1 MKIVIVGGGAIGRLF
16 GSFLG
21 KGGHE
26 VNLIDIDQEVIGALQ
41 GEGIGLMAQDEEDR
55 DVIVSIPVTA
65 LHNGSKVGSC
75 DLVLLLVKSQAT
87 VAAAQSIAHLVSDT
101 CPIISI
107 QTGLGNL
114 EAIKEVVPE
123 KNILLGLT
131 FMSGTALGG
140 ARVRQGG
147 IGTTFI
153 GELNG
158 DFTPRLEN
166 IAKVF
171 TDCGIVTQMARRI
184 LGRLWCK
191 VIIYSAINP
200 LSAILKVPN
209 VCLTS
214 EEESISLMKTLLD
227 EGKQVAEACS
237 IDLVCP
243 DLYQLLYD
251 TCRQSANNLSS
262 MLQDILNE
270 RSTEIDAQNG
280 AICRYAEKHGIHVPT
295 QQTIFQLIKLLERW
309 KPGIEQA

>member
-55 DVIVSIPVTA
+55 DIIVTIPVTA
-65 LHNGSKVGSC
+65 LNNGSKVESC
-75 DLVLLLVKSQAT
+75 DLILLLVKSQAT
-87 VAAAQSIAHLVSDT
+87 QAAARSIAHLVTDT
-101 CPIISI
+101 CPVISI

-123 KNILLGLT
+123 KNILLGIT

-147 IGTTFI
+147 IGTTYI

-158 DFTPRLEN
+158 DFTPRLEM

-171 TDCGIVTQMARRI
+171 RDCGIVTQMAHRI
-184 LGRLWCK
+184 LGRIWCK

-214 EEESISLMKTLLD
+214 EEESISLMKALLD
-227 EGKQVAEACS
+227 EGKRVADACS

-243 DLYQLLYD
+243 DLYQLLHD

-270 RSTEIDAQNG
+270 RGTEIDAQNG

-295 QQTIFQLIKLLERW
+295 QQTIVQLIKLLERW

>member
-21 KGGHE
+21 KGGNE
-26 VNLIDIDQEVIGALQ
+26 VNLIDIDQEVIGAIQ

-55 DVIVSIPVTA
+55 DIIVSIPVTA
-65 LHNGSKVGSC
+65 LNNGSKVENC

-87 VAAAQSIAHLVSDT
+87 QAAARSIAHLVSDS
-101 CPIISI
+101 CPVISI

-114 EAIKEVVPE
+114 EAIKEVIPE
-123 KNILLGLT
+123 KNILLGIT

-147 IGTTFI
+147 IGTTYI

-158 DFTPRLEN
+158 DFTHRLEK
-166 IAKVF
+166 ISKVF
-171 TDCGIVTQMARRI
+171 TDCGIVTQMAHRI

-191 VIIYSAINP
+191 VIVYSAINP

-214 EEESISLMKTLLD
+214 REESISLMKTLLN
-227 EGKQVAEACS
+227 EGKQVADACS

-243 DLYQLLYD
+243 NLYQLLYD
-251 TCRQSANNLSS
+251 TCQQSANNLSS

-270 RSTEIDAQNG
+270 RGTEIDAQNG
-280 AICRYAEKHGIHVPT
+280 AICRYAEMHGIHVPT
-295 QQTIFQLIKLLERW
+295 HQTIVQLIKLLERW
-309 KPGIEQA
+309 KPGLEQA

>member
-55 DVIVSIPVTA
+55 DVIVTIPVTA
-65 LHNGSKVGSC
+65 LNNGAKVESC
-75 DLVLLLVKSQAT
+75 DLILLLVKSQAT
-87 VAAAQSIAHLVSDT
+87 QAAARSIAHLVTDT
-101 CPIISI
+101 CPVISI

-123 KNILLGLT
+123 KNILLGIT

-147 IGTTFI
+147 IGTTYI
-153 GELNG
+153 GELSG
-158 DFTPRLEN
+158 DFTPRLEK

-171 TDCGIVTQMARRI
+171 ADCGIVTQMAHRI
-184 LGRLWCK
+184 LGRIWCK

-214 EEESISLMKTLLD
+214 EEESVSLMRALLD
-227 EGKQVAEACS
+227 EGRQVADACS

-243 DLYQLLYD
+243 DLYQLLDD

-270 RSTEIDAQNG
+270 RGTEIDAQNG

>member
-26 VNLIDIDQEVIGALQ
+26 VNLIDIDQEVIGAIQ

-55 DVIVSIPVTA
+55 DVIVTIPVTA
-65 LHNGSKVGSC
+65 LNNGSKVESC

-87 VAAAQSIAHLVSDT
+87 QAAARSIAHLVSDT
-101 CPIISI
+101 CPVMSI

-114 EAIKEVVPE
+114 EIIKEVVPE
-123 KNILLGLT
+123 KNILLGIT

-147 IGTTFI
+147 IGTTYI

-158 DFTPRLEN
+158 EFTPRLEK
-166 IAKVF
+166 IFKVF
-171 TDCGIVTQMARRI
+171 TDCGIVTQMAHRI

-191 VIIYSAINP
+191 VIVYSAINP

-214 EEESISLMKTLLD
+214 EEESISLMKALLN
-227 EGKQVAEACS
+227 EGKQVADACS

-251 TCRQSANNLSS
+251 TCQQSANNLSS

-270 RSTEIDAQNG
+270 RGTEIDAQNG
-280 AICRYAEKHGIHVPT
+280 AICRYAEKHGLHVPT